1 MSLEIERKFL
11 VAGEYKPF
19 AVSHSRITQ
28 GYISSASGRTVRVR
42 IRGDRGY
49 LTIKGP
55 ALGGNGVVPESEAS
69 GAIPV
74 PADTIPTRSPL
85 MQPSGFTRFEW
96 EKEITVEEAEALMAL
111 CEPGVIDKTRWLIPA
126 GDGVHTWEVDEF
138 HGENDGLVVAEIELR
153 SEDDVFEKPS
163 WLGEEVTGD
172 RRYYNSMLTKRPF
185 RTW

>member
-1 MSLEIERKFL
+1 MGLEIERKFL

-28 GYISSASGRTVRVR
+28 GYISSAKGRTVRVR

-55 ALGGNGVVPESEAS
+55 EICGDGDCTGGFVFRYN
-69 GAIPV
+69 PV
-74 PADTIPTRSPL
+74 PATHVTDQPT
-85 MQPSGFTRFEW
+85 GFTRFEW
-96 EKEITVEEAEALMAL
+96 EKEISVEEAEALMAL
-111 CEPGVIDKTRWLIPA
+111 CEPGVIDKTRWLVPA

-138 HGENDGLVVAEIELR
+138 HGDNDGLVVAEIELR
-153 SEDDVFEKPS
+153 SEDDEFEKPS